1 MSKAAQNPSAYK
13 DESLI
18 RIRGLVNRFGSQTV
32 HDGLDLDIRRG
43 EILGV
48 VGASGSGKS
57 VMVQSILGLH
67 HPNEGQIEFEGV
79 DLLKLS
85 REEML
90 SYFNRWAVLFQKGA
104 LFSNLTVIE
113 NVFLP
118 MVEHYNIKEDLA
130 RELAA
135 MKLKMAGLK
144 EEAFE
149 KAPSELSGGM
159 IKRAAL
165 ARALALDPSILFLDE
180 PTAGLDP
187 ISAAA
192 FDELILSLRESLGV
206 TVVLVTHDIDSLVR
220 ICDRI
225 AVIVDK
231 RIVVDTLEGLR
242 KHEHPWIHEY
252 FHGVRMRAAL
262 PDESAGK

>member
-1 MSKAAQNPSAYK
+1 MGQSQKNTSTQKS
-13 DESLI
+13 ESLI
-18 RIRGLVNRFGSQTV
+18 QIRGLVNRFGSQTV
-32 HDGLDLDIRRG
+32 HDGLDLDIRRA

-67 HPNEGQIEFEGV
+67 TPNAGTIEYEGV
-79 DLLKLS
+79 DLLRLPKDEL
-85 REEML
+85 L
-90 SYFNRWAVLFQKGA
+90 TYFNRWAVLFQKGA
-104 LFSNLTVIE
+104 LFSNLSVIE

-118 MVEHYNIKEDLA
+118 MVAHYNIEEDLA

-165 ARALALDPSILFLDE
+165 ARALALDPDILFLDE

-192 FDELILSLRESLGV
+192 FDELILELRDSLGV
-206 TVVLVTHDIDSLVR
+206 TIVLVTHDVDSLVR
-220 ICDRI
+220 TCDRI

-231 RIVVDTLEGLR
+231 RIIVDTLEGLR
-242 KHEHPWIHEY
+242 KHEHPWIKEY
-252 FHGVRMRAAL
+252 FHGIRMRAAL
-262 PDESAGK
+262 PEDQESA